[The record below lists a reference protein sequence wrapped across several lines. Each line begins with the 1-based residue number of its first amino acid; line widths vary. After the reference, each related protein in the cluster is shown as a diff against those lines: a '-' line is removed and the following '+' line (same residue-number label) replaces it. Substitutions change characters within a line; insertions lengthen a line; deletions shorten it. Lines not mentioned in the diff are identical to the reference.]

1 MKHWLTAGLAGV
13 AIGVAGSLAL
23 RERQPPPPPPALPA
37 GAPPACECGSGT
49 APAARD
55 QQQLTP
61 LPAAATG
68 TEPAGRIVAS
78 AAYAVCAREET
89 PARLSRLHWTADQPA
104 LWALHCGPS
113 VHVIALRERG
123 AELVPERLAR
133 IEVPRPGP
141 GETGA
146 AAKAIAADIDGD
158 GRADLVVPTLLVD
171 RSGAPRAGAL
181 LQLRQRSQGGLLP
194 PARLIEAAPSAVVA
208 LDVDAQ
214 PGQDLALLQ
223 RNDVSNARPDEIW
236 LVQGGAAPL
245 RIGRLT
251 AGLSAGELT
260 ALDLDRD
267 HRSDLAV
274 ASATEG
280 KLRLFLSRRGP
291 LAQSAA
297 PLEIA
302 LPGVQAALEAD
313 VDGDRSPDLLIA
325 ASDRIVALLARE
337 EVDVEPKQLAVIA
350 GLRDLAVMDV
360 NADGKP
366 DIVGY
371 AHPEL
376 VVLTQTDDLVFSGKP
391 LAAIRGQGSVL
402 DVQTAAL
409 DRDPRPDAVIATVSG
424 DSVQLSIARNLESGT
439 TIELTTS
446 GSALSNAA
454 WLEQFA
460 AP

>member
-13 AIGVAGSLAL
+13 AIGLGGSLAL
-23 RERQPPPPPPALPA
+23 RDWKPAAPPPPTLPA
-37 GAPPACECGSGT
+37 GAPAPCDRGNGAAAPDPRPA
-49 APAARD
+49 
-55 QQQLTP
+55 
-61 LPAAATG
+61 PAAATG
-68 TEPAGRIVAS
+68 APPGERTSTSV
-78 AAYAVCAREET
+78 AYAVCAREET

-133 IEVPRPGP
+133 VDVPRPAP

-146 AAKAIAADIDGD
+146 AAEAIAADIDGD
-158 GRADLVVPTLLVD
+158 SRADLIVPTLLVD
-171 RSGAPRAGAL
+171 RSGAPRGGAL
-181 LQLRQRSQGGLLP
+181 LQLRQRPQGGLMP
-194 PARLIEAAPSAVVA
+194 PVRLIEAAPSSVVA

-223 RNDVSNARPDEIW
+223 RNDVTNARPDEIW

-251 AGLSAGELT
+251 AGLSAAELT

-267 HRSDLAV
+267 RRADLVV
-274 ASATEG
+274 ASAAEG
-280 KLRLFLSRRGP
+280 KLRLFLSRRGA
-291 LAQSAA
+291 LAQSA

-302 LPGVQAALEAD
+302 LPGAHAALAAD
-313 VDGDRSPDLLIA
+313 IDGDEAPDLLIA
-325 ASDRIVALLARE
+325 TSDRLVAVLARE
-337 EVDVEPKQLAVIA
+337 EVDPAPKQLAVTA
-350 GLRDLAVMDV
+350 GLRDLAVIDV
-360 NADGKP
+360 NVDGKP
-366 DIVGY
+366 DIIGY

-376 VVLTQTDDLVFSGKP
+376 VALIQREDLTFSGQP
-391 LAAIRGQGSVL
+391 LAAIRGQGAVL
-402 DVQTAAL
+402 RVQTAAL
-409 DRDPRPDAVIATVSG
+409 DGDPRPDALIATISG
-424 DSVQLSIARNLESGT
+424 ENVRLSIARNLESGT
-439 TIELTTS
+439 TIEFTTT
-446 GSALSNAA
+446 GATLSNAA